1 MQSESPDESTKPICI
16 AQSVQGNRNLMTLV
30 MNTTRL
36 RPERRAA
43 RSCEPRDGRGSCS
56 SGKEPGT
63 FQVLTFPRPRVLHVA
78 HTTENERELLQ
89 LLCAAVRGLGR
100 RRLRGLRGHLSDLP
114 RASDGGTPWSATICG
129 HVWRG
134 PLPSRRLSRVD
145 VDKQR
150 RGTAREE
157 RARFRSRDRVHG
169 RSGYSRR
176 TGPLPNAVLLERAVA

>member
-1 MQSESPDESTKPICI
+1 MV
-16 AQSVQGNRNLMTLV
+16 AQSVQGNRNLMTIV

-36 RPERRAA
+36 RAERRAA

-56 SGKEPGT
+56 RRRNPDVSPAHFSSST
-63 FQVLTFPRPRVLHVA
+63 RPARRA
-78 HTTENERELLQ
+78 HFLPTTENERELLQ